1 MNSEKFVLAA
11 YRAILRREPTESEV
25 SKMKLSFLAGPEA
38 GFHILRDMVESEEF
52 KVQMLPGLIVQQTDF
67 NCQPVFFLH
76 IRKTGGTSMRELIG
90 ASLGVPSIN
99 IYKAWSSPSRGHGY
113 WPYWAGHAQVS
124 FFPETHLGITF
135 FRDTKSRMLSLY
147 RQQQGQLNGQSR
159 HGWSFPNSIVKRRE
173 IPPFSEW
180 VQRQEKSGHRSLEYY
195 LAENKNVFGPERDRN
210 QARELRNADL
220 SERKLL
226 LESGLSRITA
236 AAWIHKESDVRR
248 AITSVVGKEV
258 DTLPRN
264 NTFESKNFAVSID
277 PLSSSD
283 LETLKSIEEREALA
297 FKIAADLGLIQLLPD
312 DENQHL
318 FEMTASRLHFKL

>member
-11 YRAILRREPTESEV
+11 YRAILRREPTKSEV

-67 NCQPVFFLH
+67 NSQPVFFLH
-76 IRKTGGTSMRELIG
+76 IPKTGGTSMRELIG

-159 HGWSFPNSIVKRRE
+159 HGWSFPNSIVKMRE

-180 VQRQEKSGHRSLEYY
+180 VQRQEESGHRSLEYY

-220 SERKLL
+220 FERKLL

-312 DENQHL
+312 DEKQHL
-318 FEMTASRLHFKL
+318 FEKTVSRLQFKL